1 MSKSQPTGA
10 FYVLSALG
18 PVGTQ
23 VEILAGPLGSLSA
36 ARGARE
42 RLVRQGRDPS
52 ACVVHVYH
60 FGPAPRVP

>member
-1 MSKSQPTGA
+1 MKSQPTGA

-42 RLVRQGRDPS
+42 R
-52 ACVVHVYH
+52 VHVYH
-60 FGPAPRVP
+60 FGPGPRVP

>member
-1 MSKSQPTGA
+1 MRNQPTGA
-10 FYVLSALG
+10 FYVLSGLG

-52 ACVVHVYH
+52 ACVVHAFH
-60 FGPAPRVP
+60 FGPEPRVR

>member
-1 MSKSQPTGA
+1 MSNQPTGA

-18 PVGTQ
+18 AVGTH
-23 VEILAGPLGSLSA
+23 VEILAGPLGSLFA
-36 ARGARE
+36 ARAARE

-60 FGPAPRVP
+60 FGPGPRVP